1 MIKMYTLVM
10 NSRLPDPLVAQNIA
24 NTVDTASKQVQEE
37 MRNHNIFSEL
47 YRETLKSIDEK
58 IILLAAGSI
67 SLLLTFM
74 GILFNS
80 SRNVTHLRYYFVVA
94 AITSWLL
101 SIILLLLSKWYEAT
115 YLSLS
120 VHGHYLGA
128 LGRKTK
134 AEIEMYKSYPNLVS
148 ADTLENFTDQELVKI
163 VKNGEENYELIQNT
177 SKRTAK
183 RESFYDKLN
192 KISRLSGH
200 LLFVIG
206 YILAIVFFLGVMNLM
221 KS

>member
-1 MIKMYTLVM
+1 MYTLVM
-10 NSRLPDPLVAQNIA
+10 SPRLPDPLAAQNIA
-24 NTVDTASKQVQEE
+24 NTVDAASKQVQEE
-37 MRNHNIFSEL
+37 MKNHNIFSEL
-47 YRETLKSIDEK
+47 YRETVKSIDEK
-58 IILLAAGSI
+58 IILLSAGSI

-80 SRNVTHLRYYFVVA
+80 SRDVTHLRYYFVVA
-94 AITSWLL
+94 AITSWVL
-101 SIILLLLSKWYEAT
+101 SIILLLLSRWYEVT

-120 VHGHYLGA
+120 VHGHYLSA

-163 VKNGEENYELIQNT
+163 VKDGEENYKLIQDT
-177 SKRTAK
+177 SKKTKK

-192 KISRLSGH
+192 KISRISGH
-200 LLFVIG
+200 VLFIVG
-206 YILAIVFFLGVMNLM
+206 YILATVFFLGVFSLM
-221 KS
+221 KG

>member
-1 MIKMYTLVM
+1 M
-10 NSRLPDPLVAQNIA
+10 SPRLPDPLVAQNIA
-24 NTVDTASKQVQEE
+24 NTVDVASKQVQEE
-37 MRNHNIFSEL
+37 MKNHNIFSEL
-47 YRETLKSIDEK
+47 YRETVKSIDEK
-58 IILLAAGSI
+58 IILLSAGSI

-80 SRNVTHLRYYFVVA
+80 SRDVTHLHYYFVVA

-101 SIILLLLSKWYEAT
+101 SIILLLLSRWYEAT

-148 ADTLENFTDQELVKI
+148 AVTLENFTDQELVKI
-163 VKNGEENYELIQNT
+163 VKDGEENYELIQDT
-177 SKRTAK
+177 SKKTEK
-183 RESFYDKLN
+183 KESIYDKLN
-192 KISRLSGH
+192 KIFRISGH
-200 LLFVIG
+200 VLFIVG
-206 YILAIVFFLGVMNLM
+206 YILATVFFLSVFSLM
-221 KS
+221 KN

>member
-1 MIKMYTLVM
+1 MYTLVM
-10 NSRLPDPLVAQNIA
+10 SPRLPDPLVAQNIA
-24 NTVDTASKQVQEE
+24 NTVDAASKQVQEE
-37 MRNHNIFSEL
+37 MKNHNIFSEL
-47 YRETLKSIDEK
+47 YRETVKSIDEK
-58 IILLAAGSI
+58 IILLGAGSI

-80 SRNVTHLRYYFVVA
+80 SRDVTHLRYYFVIA
-94 AITSWLL
+94 AITSWLF
-101 SIILLLLSKWYEAT
+101 SIILLLLSRWYEAT

-134 AEIEMYKSYPNLVS
+134 AEIKMYKSYPNLVS
-148 ADTLENFTDQELVKI
+148 ADTLENFTAQELVKI
-163 VKNGEENYELIQNT
+163 VKDGEENYKLIQDT
-177 SKRTAK
+177 SKKTEK

-192 KISRLSGH
+192 KISRISGH
-200 LLFVIG
+200 ALFIVG
-206 YILAIVFFLGVMNLM
+206 YILATVFFLGVFSLM